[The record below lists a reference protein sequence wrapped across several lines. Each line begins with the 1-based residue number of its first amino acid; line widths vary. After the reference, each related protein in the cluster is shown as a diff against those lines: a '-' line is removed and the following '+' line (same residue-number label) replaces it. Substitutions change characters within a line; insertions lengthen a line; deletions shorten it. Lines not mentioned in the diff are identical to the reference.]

1 MRRRRR
7 GNDRRPRRNCDPRGL
22 EDAEKL
28 APPPFAPGESA
39 QRVLRRGFALAAQQH
54 PALGRRGDGC
64 GDRRRFQRFAARVRI
79 KRPCAAVR
87 FSRACCPPR
96 ACTVRAAQGEIF
108 SMHFHKPVL
117 ASPCAT
123 LCWRP
128 RFARTRSPAP
138 SGAAACVL
146 NRSSASRTFTT
157 RHRTDPQARPSSCA
171 AARPSNQRTLS
182 FSSEVSDN
190 SSVGLRA
197 SASSASTPSGRPP
210 SVNASDAP
218 APAAADEVVGPGAR
232 YS

>member
-7 GNDRRPRRNCDPRGL
+7 GNDRQPRRNRGPRGL
-22 EDAEKL
+22 EDAEEL
-28 APPPFAPGESA
+28 APPPFVPSENA

-64 GDRRRFQRFAARVRI
+64 GDRHRFQRFAARVRI
-79 KRPCAAVR
+79 KRPCATRAVR
-87 FSRACCPPR
+87 FSRARCPPR

-108 SMHFHKPVL
+108 SMHSHKPVL

-146 NRSSASRTFTT
+146 NRMSASRTFTT
-157 RHRTDPQARPSSCA
+157 WHRTEARSCA
-171 AARPSNQRTLS
+171 AARPQRTLS

-210 SVNASDAP
+210 SVNASDAS
-218 APAAADEVVGPGAR
+218 ASAAADEVVGPGAR